1 MESIVTIDLK
11 NNPEILEDFE
21 GMSAGD
27 KVKLTAE
34 CTISELSENRAAL
47 PLDNIISVSSIGEES
62 DAEEDDEEEEEEGV
76 S

>member
-1 MESIVTIDLK
+1 MESIITIDLK
-11 NNPEILEDFE
+11 NNPDILEDFE
-21 GMSAGD
+21 GLTAGD

-47 PLDNIISVSSIGEES
+47 PLDNLISVSSIGEES
-62 DAEEDDEEEEEEGV
+62 DADEEEEEDEEGM